1 MASSTEMDCRQDK
14 GLLGWEGDLACRPP
28 GFLGLV
34 DGAWLWAGHQ
44 AVVEWGPWRD
54 AYRCLV
60 RSGPQHLASLH
71 LHTALCRHGSLDQ
84 ETRPGLG
91 AASASPSER
100 PSGPLPLPQG
110 SSMTWGG
117 LVSPSELKDRS
128 WDASWTCPA
137 GP

>member
-54 AYRCLV
+54 VYRCLV
-60 RSGPQHLASLH
+60 RSGP
-71 LHTALCRHGSLDQ
+71 
-84 ETRPGLG
+84 
-91 AASASPSER
+91 
-100 PSGPLPLPQG
+100 
-110 SSMTWGG
+110 
-117 LVSPSELKDRS
+117 
-128 WDASWTCPA
+128 
-137 GP
+137 